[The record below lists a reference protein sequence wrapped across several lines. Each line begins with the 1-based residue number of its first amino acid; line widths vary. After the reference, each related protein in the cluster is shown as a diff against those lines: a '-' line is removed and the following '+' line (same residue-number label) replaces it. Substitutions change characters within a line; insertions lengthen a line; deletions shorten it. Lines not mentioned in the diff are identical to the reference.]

1 MSSINSSSRRKDPK
15 FEVLVFLGSS
25 HLPREIIPQDNLDDC
40 RAFIEK
46 YHAPQEDGLFPPQRC
61 EIRQDKGVKKGEPCR
76 WSCVWAKN
84 KLHGNVL
91 RLHVVGRRVADT
103 NVLPLF
109 AEGPQEHGSAIG
121 AD

>member
-15 FEVLVFLGSS
+15 FEVLVFYGGQ
-25 HLPREIIPQDNLDDC
+25 LPREVIPQDNLEDC
-40 RAFIEK
+40 RLYVEK
-46 YHAPQEDGLFPPQRC
+46 YHQPNEEGLFAPPRC